1 MATAPTTYSLLFCL
15 IFSLTY
21 ISAVHGGEHKSPPE
35 RTEEELS
42 NTYELW
48 LIRHSKAYNALGEKE
63 RRFQIFKDNL
73 KFIDEHNFSG
83 NRSYTVGLNR
93 FADITNDEYRSMYL
107 GTRSY
112 ADRRIAKLQRA
123 GISQRYAVENNE
135 MLPENVDWRKSGAV
149 APVKDQGSCGSCW
162 AFSTVAAVEGINKIV
177 TGKLISLSEQELVD
191 CDNVYNSGCNGG
203 GMDDAFSFIV
213 SNGGIDTESDYPYKG
228 VDGVCDPLRNKA
240 KVVSIDGYED
250 VPPMNEKALM
260 KAVAHQPVS
269 VGIEASGL
277 GFQLYS
283 SGVFTGSCGTDL
295 DHGVVV
301 VGYGSENGKD
311 YWIVRNSWG
320 SNWGEDG
327 YIRMERNVVRTH
339 TGKCGITMMA
349 SYPVKYRNN
358 NPVISNNVYTDQIN
372 PVKAKEFTIKI
383 ETPKPVFTNHR
394 RYYCRKPPFFQFRR
408 QLSVQSVSSPSFP
421 SATAPN
427 FICELDKKNQRGLE
441 LISRIYWI
449 YNGFRIGRVIS
460 I

>member
-1 MATAPTTYSLLFCL
+1 MATAATTYALVFCL
-15 IFSLTY
+15 IYSLTY
-21 ISAVHGGEHKSPPE
+21 ISAGEEKSPPR
-35 RTEEELS
+35 RTEEELK

-48 LIRHSKAYNALGEKE
+48 LLRHGRAYNALGEKE

-73 KFIDEHNFSG
+73 RFIDEHNFSG

-93 FADITNDEYRSMYL
+93 FADVTNDEYRSMYL
-107 GTRSY
+107 GTKSY

-123 GISQRYAVENNE
+123 GISQRYAVQSNE
-135 MLPENVDWRKSGAV
+135 RLPENVDWRKSGAV

-191 CDNVYNSGCNGG
+191 CDHKENSGCNGG
-203 GMDDAFSFIV
+203 GMDDAFAFII
-213 SNGGIDTESDYPYKG
+213 SNGGLDTESDYPYKG
-228 VDGVCDPLRNKA
+228 VDGNKA

-320 SNWGEDG
+320 SRWGEDG
-327 YIRMERNVVRTH
+327 YLRMERNVVGTR

-349 SYPVKYRNN
+349 SYPVKYRSK
-358 NPVISNNVYTDQIN
+358 NPNISNNVYTDQI
-372 PVKAKEFTIKI
+372 
-383 ETPKPVFTNHR
+383 
-394 RYYCRKPPFFQFRR
+394 
-408 QLSVQSVSSPSFP
+408 SS
-421 SATAPN
+421 T
-427 FICELDKKNQRGLE
+427 
-441 LISRIYWI
+441 
-449 YNGFRIGRVIS
+449 
-460 I
+460 